1 MAWTISSWIVI
12 LKKQENNY
20 ARFHLPWLPERL
32 ESAWSTRAAAQ
43 HPGLLGMIGFQQEEA
58 WILQSSSY
66 QSIFRDPW
74 VLKTLSWES
83 VKSKLLHKNSK
94 IWFVFFHLLKSR
106 QWSFPEATCD
116 IATEW
121 MQKQIWESNCLLL
134 WQTLQRLAASLFPL
148 NYFCF
153 GK

>member
-1 MAWTISSWIVI
+1 MAWTIYIWIVI

-32 ESAWSTRAAAQ
+32 ESAWSARAAAQ
-43 HPGLLGMIGFQQEEA
+43 HPGLLGMIRFQQEEA

-66 QSIFRDPW
+66 QSILRNPW
-74 VLKTLSWES
+74 ALKTLSWES

-94 IWFVFFHLLKSR
+94 IWFVFFHCHLLKSR
-106 QWSFPEATCD
+106 QWSFLEATCD

-121 MQKQIWESNCLLL
+121 MQKQIWEPNCLLL
-134 WQTLQRLAASLFPL
+134 CRHYRDLRHLSSH
-148 NYFCF
+148 
-153 GK
+153 